1 MKKLR
6 KSTKNSLVALLLAV
20 AMLVGLVGCGGQTT
34 QTEDVAVD
42 ETVADVTETDTAEAD
57 VAEEDVAEED
67 AQAEEEPAEERVPK
81 QVIVYFANWYL
92 DDKEAMQGGEVA
104 SIDWEN
110 VTFVN
115 HAFWAPYPAD
125 GTTESSFERRANGD
139 PARTEFKAVSTFPE
153 ADYMDQTPSA
163 VDSSMAR
170 NHFAEYAA
178 FSEKYPDVNIM
189 ISFGGWTESGYFSE
203 MAYTPEGRAS
213 FIQSCM
219 DLMEEY
225 PWIDGID
232 IDWEYPGGSNDG
244 ERYPEDEIDQGC
256 PIWGTKYEDTA
267 NFAALCKEFRETMD
281 AKYGAGVK
289 KLTACASASTG
300 WTLPNQ
306 DWPAAEPYLD
316 YINIMT
322 YDMAG
327 TWDTAAGHASG
338 LNWVKNA
345 LVYYMMDEIP
355 FAKLNIGAP
364 LYGTGLILGGK
375 GELNPSKIVGWPID
389 QMGYI
394 NKDSLI
400 VDKIKEFEAEA
411 VSGYDI
417 VWENGVPVM
426 GEKWDNSEDGTIKG
440 WHFAYD
446 KANQAAYMYNDDET
460 SEYYRWYISYE
471 NLLALQAK
479 LDLIEQYNLA
489 GIIVWESSQDTEDHE
504 MIGQMGEFLLQDK

>member
-6 KSTKNSLVALLLAV
+6 RKNSLMALLLAV
-20 AMLVGLVGCGGQTT
+20 AMLMGLVGCGGQTT
-34 QTEDVAVD
+34 QTEDAAVE
-42 ETVADVTETDTAEAD
+42 ETVTDVAETDTAEAD
-57 VAEEDVAEED
+57 TAEEDVAEEET
-67 AQAEEEPAEERVPK
+67 QEEEPAEERVPK
-81 QVIVYFANWYL
+81 QVIVYYPNWYL
-92 DDKEAMQGGEVA
+92 YNNDAMKGGEVA

-115 HAFWAPYPAD
+115 HAFWAAHPVE
-125 GTTESSFERRANGD
+125 GTGESSFERRANGE
-139 PARTEFKAVSTFPE
+139 PARTEFEIVSTYPE
-153 ADYMDQTPSA
+153 ADYLDTDPSA
-163 VDSSMAR
+163 VDPSMQK
-170 NHFAEYAA
+170 NHFAQYAVY
-178 FSEKYPDVNIM
+178 SEKYPDVNIM
-189 ISFGGWTESGYFSE
+189 ISIGGWTESGYFSE
-203 MAYTPEGRAS
+203 MAFTPEGRAS

-219 DLMEEY
+219 DLMDQYE
-225 PWIDGID
+225 WIDGID

-244 ERYPEDEIDQGC
+244 ERLPEGEGDQGC
-256 PIWGTKYEDTA
+256 PIWGTPADDRA
-267 NFAALCKEFRETMD
+267 NFAALCKEMREAFD

-327 TWDTAAGHASG
+327 TWDPATGHASG

-345 LVYYMMDEIP
+345 LVYYMTDEIP
-355 FAKLNIGAP
+355 FSKLNIGAP
-364 LYGTGLILGGK
+364 LYGTGLIMGGN
-375 GELNPSKIVGWPID
+375 GELKADKIVGWPID
-389 QMGYI
+389 KLGI
-394 NKDSLI
+394 IDKNSLV
-400 VDKIKEFEAEA
+400 VDKMKEFEAEA

-471 NLLALQAK
+471 NPLALQAK
-479 LDLIEQYNLA
+479 LDVIEQYNLA
-489 GIIVWESSQDTEDHE
+489 GIIVWESTQDTEDHE